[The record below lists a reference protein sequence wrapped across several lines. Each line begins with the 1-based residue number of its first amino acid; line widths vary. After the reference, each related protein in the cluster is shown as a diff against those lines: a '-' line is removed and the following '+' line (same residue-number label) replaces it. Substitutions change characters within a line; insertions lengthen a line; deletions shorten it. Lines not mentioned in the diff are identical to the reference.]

1 MGMNKVV
8 MSRAVPTVVT
18 HWCSVGMSML
28 TVAQLFVNL
37 KLKSMKFKHL
47 LMLVKVNS
55 IMQVL

>member
-18 HWCSVGMSML
+18 HWYSVGIFML

-37 KLKSMKFKHL
+37 KLKSMEFKH
-47 LMLVKVNS
+47 
-55 IMQVL
+55 QVL